1 MYLIAK
7 ETNTITALT
16 KKTFS
21 ELGFRERSHLQE
33 WLAANPESLGEKL
46 LVIQKEFNGFAD
58 TNERLDLLALDGDGN
73 IVIIENKLD
82 DSGRDVT
89 WQAMKYASY
98 ASTLTNDNI
107 RTIYQSYL
115 DSRSNGENA
124 IEKLEEFFDD
134 TEYADLVLNQ
144 HLTQRIIMVAANF
157 RKEVTSTA
165 LWLMNF
171 KIRIK
176 CFKVTVHEL
185 GSQHFL
191 SLEQIIPTKDT
202 QEYVIS
208 MANKVQEELSTEGEV
223 KNRYKQRL
231 EFWGKFLKEIKGKS
245 ELFQNSNPVK
255 DHWLSAG
262 TGISNVVYQIVLTK
276 TDASILFRAGR
287 GSQAENKLIYDTLIL
302 HKTEIEKSFSSPLK
316 WERMED
322 NKISKVSYYKTG
334 VNYYNSDEWQD
345 IIIFLIEF
353 LNRLEKA
360 IKPHLGEV
368 KKALINLSTENHE
381 LTDDLIIS

>member
-1 MYLIAK
+1 
-7 ETNTITALT
+7 
-16 KKTFS
+16 
-21 ELGFRERSHLQE
+21 
-33 WLAANPESLGEKL
+33 
-46 LVIQKEFNGFAD
+46 
-58 TNERLDLLALDGDGN
+58 
-73 IVIIENKLD
+73 
-82 DSGRDVT
+82 
-89 WQAMKYASY
+89 
-98 ASTLTNDNI
+98 
-107 RTIYQSYL
+107 
-115 DSRSNGENA
+115 
-124 IEKLEEFFDD
+124 
-134 TEYADLVLNQ
+134 
-144 HLTQRIIMVAANF
+144 
-157 RKEVTSTA
+157 
-165 LWLMNF
+165 MNF
-171 KIRIK
+171 KIKIK

-208 MANKVQEELSTEGEV
+208 MTNKVQEELSTEGEV

-231 EFWGKFLKEIKGKS
+231 EFWGEFLKQIKGKS

-302 HKTEIEKSFSSPLK
+302 HKIEIEKLFNNPLK

-322 NKISKVSYYKTG
+322 NKISKISYYKTG
-334 VNYYNSDEWQD
+334 VNYYNPDEWQD
-345 IIIFLIEF
+345 IILFLIEF

-360 IKPHLGEV
+360 IKPYLGEV
-368 KKALINLSTENHE
+368 KKSLNGLSIDSQE
-381 LTDDLIIS
+381 LNEEVDMP